1 MADGV
6 VKRRLNS
13 LRWGTDRRTLIRT
26 PGTTPHIPISFGG
39 EVVTQPAP
47 VNTSLPVVTG
57 LDVVGSTLTATTG
70 SWNNAVS
77 FAYQWKLNGTGIV
90 GATASTYVTQAG
102 DTGGDITCT
111 VTATGPGGNASATSG
126 QAQVYEAE
134 ASALF
139 AKMTTSPASVPRK
152 KYMNTL
158 IVDLKAQG
166 IFSRLEAMWIPA
178 AHSAEAAALDW
189 KGNNARNL
197 IGVGSPTFSTDLG
210 FTYSGLNYH
219 RTGVLPASS
228 SNLTQNSGHIGGMTG
243 STIVATRALGGARVG
258 SAANQ
263 IILVPRLSGG
273 FTARVNQDTGPTP
286 IACPPE
292 TANIAFLGHRTF
304 SNTVEHIRSGAK
316 IGDSTATSSVRT
328 NFEVYIGAVNE
339 SGSLVLQLQDSI
351 RWFSLGLNFTTA
363 QAQYYTARIET
374 YMAGL
379 AANA

>member
-13 LRWGTDRRTLIRT
+13 LKWGMDRRTLIRT
-26 PGTTPHIPISFGG
+26 PGTTPHIPISLGG
-39 EVVTQPAP
+39 VPVTQPAP

-57 LDVVGSTLTATTG
+57 LDTVGSTLTATTG
-70 SWNNAVS
+70 SWDNAVS
-77 FAYQWKLNGTGIV
+77 FAYQWKLAGVAIV

-111 VTATGPGGNASATSG
+111 VTATSSGGSASATSV
-126 QAQVYEAE
+126 AVQVYEAE
-134 ASALF
+134 ASVLF
-139 AKMTTSPASVPRK
+139 AKMTTSPASTLRK
-152 KYMNTL
+152 KLMNGL

-166 IFSRLEAMWIPA
+166 IFARLEAMWIPA

-197 IGVGSPTFSTDLG
+197 IGVGSPAFITNWG

-228 SNLTQNSGHIGGMTG
+228 PNLTQNSAHIGGMTG
-243 STIVATRALGGARVG
+243 ETIVATRAFGGARVG

-263 IILVPRLSGG
+263 IIIVPRLSGG
-273 FTARVNQDTGPTP
+273 MTARVNQDTGPVP
-286 IACPPE
+286 ISCPPE
-292 TANIAFLGHRTF
+292 TANIAMLGHRTF
-304 SNTVEHIRSGAK
+304 SNTVEHIRSGSK
-316 IGDSTATSSVRT
+316 IGDSTATSSTRT
-328 NFEVYIGAVNE
+328 NFEVFIGAVNE
-339 SGSLVLQLQDSI
+339 SGSIVLQMQDSI

-363 QAQYYTARIET
+363 QANYYTSRIET
-374 YMAGL
+374 YMAAL
-379 AANA
+379 AANP